1 MDAGGIFTLKRERV
15 ATERQIALIRLLLCI
30 TGSLVIYKWYGDR
43 FLRAAYTPAKEI
55 VMSAGDA
62 AAKAALKAALAGDS
76 GVDAALRTATK
87 LAPYYGAL
95 LPIYG
100 AIILFLV
107 YRQVFRLSIT
117 ALVTT
122 VTDLVLISFLVAT
135 LGSAIPFNLWY
146 VFFVVTVAIRYG
158 WSYSVLAL
166 SASIVSS
173 TWITLQS
180 PGGTTVN
187 IAVQLGFT
195 GFLLVLAFM
204 FGRISEK
211 QLSYQASLAV
221 VNEFRLELAGL
232 ATSAEVISHTLARA
246 KGLLK
251 VEETFFLPA
260 RRGADGSE
268 APGLRS
274 AGADP
279 VLLATFREA
288 GGAWNVERVLN
299 EQRPMLTNN
308 PARDPSLADNISA
321 KAQIRN
327 LAAAPMMVRSTP
339 VGVVYAANRK
349 DKGFSSSDL
358 ELLELIATQAA
369 PVVENALLWERLR
382 ESAASEERLRIAR
395 DLHDNFLQT
404 LAAIKLHL
412 ERCKILVAKDPERA
426 LEGIERIHVIATRGL
441 GEVRSYLSELRLMGP
456 EPSRFRQA
464 IERCAADAAA
474 RGGFETDLDLNLPDE
489 PIPPNV
495 ALAGFQILRELMNNV
510 AAHAAAKHVRVSV
523 KVQDDRLVLE
533 VSDDGKGFEVTR
545 ERAEKA
551 SAGHLGLVGVE
562 ERAKQANGTFTITGE
577 PGKGTRATAILR
589 I

>member
-1 MDAGGIFTLKRERV
+1 MDAGGIYTLKRERV
-15 ATERQIALIRLLLCI
+15 ATERQIALIRLLLCV
-30 TGSLVIYKWYGDR
+30 TGALVIAKFCSDYRIVRLTDLVEEPLRLALEMAPWYG
-43 FLRAAYTPAKEI
+43 
-55 VMSAGDA
+55 V
-62 AAKAALKAALAGDS
+62 
-76 GVDAALRTATK
+76 
-87 LAPYYGAL
+87 L

-100 AIILFLV
+100 IITTLLV
-107 YRQVFRLSIT
+107 YRQTISLPVS

-122 VTDLVLISFLVAT
+122 FTDLILITCLVDS
-135 LGSAIPFNLWY
+135 LGSEMPFHLWY
-146 VFFVVTVAIRYG
+146 VFFVVSVAIRYG
-158 WSYSVLAL
+158 WRYSVLAL

-173 TWITLQS
+173 TVITLRAPQGFAGNI
-180 PGGTTVN
+180 PG
-187 IAVQLGFT
+187 QLGFT

-221 VNEFRLELAGL
+221 VNEFRYELAGL
-232 ATSAEVISHTLARA
+232 ATSAEVIAHTLAKA
-246 KGLLK
+246 KALLR
-251 VEETFFLPA
+251 VEEAFFLPA

-274 AGADP
+274 SGADP
-279 VLLATFREA
+279 VLLATFRES
-288 GGAWNVERVLN
+288 GGAWNVEEILK
-299 EQRPMLTNN
+299 EQRPLLTNSPN
-308 PARDPSLADNISA
+308 KDQSLSEGLPP
-321 KAQIRN
+321 KAELKN
-327 LAAAPMMVRSTP
+327 LVAAPMMVRGTP

-349 DKGFSSSDL
+349 DDRLSNADL
-358 ELLELIATQAA
+358 ELLELMATQAA

-412 ERCKILVAKDPERA
+412 ERCKILVAKDPTRA
-426 LEGIERIHVIATRGL
+426 LDGIERIHQIATRGL

-464 IERCAADAAA
+464 IERCAADAAG
-474 RGGFETDLDLNLPDE
+474 RGGFETELDLHLPDE
-489 PIPPNV
+489 PMPPNV
-495 ALAGFQILRELMNNV
+495 ALAGFQILRELLNNV
-510 AAHAAAKHVRVSV
+510 AAHASAKNVRVSA
-523 KVQDDRLVLE
+523 KVQDDKLVLE
-533 VSDDGKGFEVTR
+533 VADDGKGFEVTR